1 MHLETVG
8 LGEQLATG
16 VTLVL
21 SDACVLRDVSFKT
34 RGMGERSVTVF
45 TLVWFF
51 ASVSP
56 AVLFKGT

>member
-8 LGEQLATG
+8 LGEQLAAG
-16 VTLVL
+16 VALVL
-21 SDACVLRDVSFKT
+21 SDACVFSDVSFET
-34 RGMGERSVTVF
+34 RRMGERSVTVF

-56 AVLFKGT
+56 AVLFQGT

>member
-21 SDACVLRDVSFKT
+21 SDACVFRDVSFET

-45 TLVWFF
+45 TLVRFF